1 MATKP
6 TSSVEL
12 LSRSP
17 QDLSVTERQLA
28 CAILLARADKLP
40 KDDPQLEELLRA
52 AKRLLDF
59 PKGTGVPV
67 VTKSNGA
74 HH

>member
-6 TSSVEL
+6 KSSVEL

-40 KDDPQLEELLRA
+40 KGDPQLVALLRA
-52 AKRLLDF
+52 AKHLLDF
-59 PKGTGVPV
+59 PKGTGVP
-67 VTKSNGA
+67 
-74 HH
+74 

>member
-1 MATKP
+1 MTTKP

-17 QDLSVTERQLA
+17 QDLSVIERQLA

-40 KDDPQLEELLRA
+40 KDDPQLEALLRVA
-52 AKRLLDF
+52 RRLLDF
-59 PKGTGVPV
+59 PKGTDVP
-67 VTKSNGA
+67 
-74 HH
+74 

>member
-17 QDLSVTERQLA
+17 QDLSVIERQLA

-40 KDDPQLEELLRA
+40 KDDPQLEALLRA

-59 PKGTGVPV
+59 PKGTGVP
-67 VTKSNGA
+67 
-74 HH
+74 